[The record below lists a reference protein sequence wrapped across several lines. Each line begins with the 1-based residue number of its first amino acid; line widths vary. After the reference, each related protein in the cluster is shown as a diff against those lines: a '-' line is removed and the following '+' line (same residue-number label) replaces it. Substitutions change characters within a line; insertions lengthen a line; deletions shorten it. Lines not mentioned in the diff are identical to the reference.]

1 MSERSA
7 SRGLTLVVPAY
18 NEADTLPQTMP
29 RLVAHAA
36 SIDPELQVIIVDN
49 GSTDATRDV
58 MTRIA
63 GGDQHFI
70 ALHTS
75 VRGVGS
81 AMRTAIPHIRYD
93 RVVTVDADLTTDL
106 RFIAEAVDLLDQGWD
121 IVCGSKVL
129 GEQQRH
135 PLRVAATGLLG
146 WLGQRGLGVPHDV
159 SPGAKG
165 YRRDVLRA
173 YCGEIGAGSGYL
185 LNILVVARDRG
196 VRVTSIPVRCNDRR
210 PSRYNLAAEGGY
222 RFGHVLWL
230 MVRRL
235 MRRIRGSA

>member
-1 MSERSA
+1 MSERSE

-18 NEADTLPQTMP
+18 NEAETLPQTMP

-36 SIDPELQVIIVDN
+36 SIESPLQVIIVDN
-49 GSTDATRDV
+49 GSTDATREV

-63 GGDQHFI
+63 GGDPRI
-70 ALHTS
+70 VGLHTS

-106 RFIAEAVDLLDQGWD
+106 RFIEEAVELLDHGWD

-129 GEQQRH
+129 GAQQRH
-135 PLRVAATGLLG
+135 PLRVAVTGLLG
-146 WLGQRGLGVPHDV
+146 WLGHHGLGVPQDV

-165 YRRDVLRA
+165 YRRAVLRA
-173 YCGEIGAGSGYL
+173 YGGEIGAGSGYL
-185 LNILVVARDRG
+185 LNILVAAQHSG